1 MLMNSELTMNTVITP
16 YCIKNNG
23 TDSTSSHRAVK
34 LPKFSTSNGGLNTA
48 QTGRRLSQIMF
59 ILCLHE
65 TISEYYSKVRKII
78 ISYHLFIQS
87 IAVCILRIQFCNG
100 YFHLVS
106 HQPHKCK
113 CTEFP
118 VYLPSSYQL
127 ESRVHYYP
135 LPHAKLFTPR
145 FSNQPS
151 LAIISARDLQIERS
165 KSYKNSHLL
174 HSSSQKTWM
183 PCRILLRAMY
193 ADKTRPAATGV
204 LSNLRQHERG
214 MTSFHRWCS
223 TNEWANIKSNTAHYC
238 QSTKVSGLLCS
249 PPLPL

>member
-1 MLMNSELTMNTVITP
+1 
-16 YCIKNNG
+16 
-23 TDSTSSHRAVK
+23 
-34 LPKFSTSNGGLNTA
+34 
-48 QTGRRLSQIMF
+48 MF

-113 CTEFP
+113 CTQSSLFAILLSTGSTLLP
-118 VYLPSSYQL
+118 TASCQIVYSQILQL
-127 ESRVHYYP
+127 AF
-135 LPHAKLFTPR
+135 LG
-145 FSNQPS
+145 
-151 LAIISARDLQIERS
+151 IISACDLQIKRS

-204 LSNLRQHERG
+204 LSNSRQHERG